1 MTFSIVGTG
10 NIAWYFSKKIAA
22 SGHQCKGVFGRN
34 EAAVKELAD
43 ALLAPVY
50 GSVSEIHDGIS
61 DVCFIAVKD
70 AAIPEVAAQL
80 HFTQTVLVHM
90 AGALPL
96 SVLAAA
102 AKDYGLLW
110 PVYSI
115 SRQQLPA
122 GRNIPV
128 AWEASTDRARRFV
141 KEMGHAITD
150 ELFEATGEQRSWL
163 HLCAVMSNNF
173 INHLLAVNEM
183 LCNQHDIS
191 ANVLRPLIDQTFEKA
206 RNGSPL
212 AAQTGPAI
220 RNDSGTI
227 DQHMAMLADV
237 SEIANMYLTITNSIK
252 KLHNK
257 S

>member
-1 MTFSIVGTG
+1 MMMVVVTFVSLMVHIYTMGYMKGDAGYRRFFSYISLFTFSM
-10 NIAWYFSKKIAA
+10 
-22 SGHQCKGVFGRN
+22 
-34 EAAVKELAD
+34 LM
-43 ALLAPVY
+43 L
-50 GSVSEIHDGIS
+50 
-61 DVCFIAVKD
+61 
-70 AAIPEVAAQL
+70 
-80 HFTQTVLVHM
+80 
-90 AGALPL
+90 
-96 SVLAAA
+96 
-102 AKDYGLLW
+102 
-110 PVYSI
+110 
-115 SRQQLPA
+115 
-122 GRNIPV
+122 
-128 AWEASTDRARRFV
+128 
-141 KEMGHAITD
+141 
-150 ELFEATGEQRSWL
+150 
-163 HLCAVMSNNF
+163 VMSNNF

-227 DQHMAMLADV
+227 DRHMAMLADV